1 MRATADSRLVGLPTI
16 VTAPLILAGLVSL
29 GWLAFEAG
37 RRASGMPSSAVIG
50 QRGPRIEDIRQIAQL
65 AVLRVRVSDVIEGR
79 NAGGRALV
87 LVYGD
92 ADVAVDWQSARLV
105 ERDDAARRL
114 VIELPQPTPQRAR
127 VDHERTR
134 VYEVRKIGLAA
145 WNPLADPRPALLE
158 DCMRAAQAAIEAA
171 VARETYT
178 AQARAHAETL
188 LVEYHRALGWDV
200 ALRWQDQPVAN
211 AP

>member
-1 MRATADSRLVGLPTI
+1 MGAIADSRLAGLPTI
-16 VTAPLILAGLVSL
+16 LTAPLILAGLVSM

-37 RRASGMPSSAVIG
+37 RRATGATSSAVIG

-105 ERDDAARRL
+105 EVDDAARRL
-114 VIELPQPTPQRAR
+114 VIELPRPKPQRAR

-171 VARETYT
+171 VGRETYV
-178 AQARAHAETL
+178 AQARAHTEVL

-200 ALRWQDQPVAN
+200 EVRWQDQPALD
-211 AP
+211 AQ